1 MSAFGKLLRKYRQQQ
16 GLTLRELGER
26 ARMSAVYLID
36 IEKGRRPAPSR
47 ELMKRLVRA
56 LGLTD
61 QEQIDGFYDAAARTR
76 TGDWVPE
83 DVRDVLR
90 RLDNM
95 PALMRTIKRNKL
107 QKKDVERL
115 IQIIEKGD
123 LNKG

>member
-1 MSAFGKLLRKYRQQQ
+1 MSAFGKLLRQYRQER

-26 ARMSAVYLID
+26 AKMSPVYIID
-36 IEKGRRPAPSR
+36 IEKGRRPAPSK
-47 ELMKRLVRA
+47 ELMRRLVRA
-56 LGLTD
+56 LGLTE
-61 QEQIDGFYDAAARTR
+61 QEAIDGFYDAAARTR

-107 QKKDVERL
+107 NKKDVEKL
-115 IQIIEKGD
+115 IQVVEKGD
-123 LNKG
+123 YRK